1 MKSFID
7 YFPDDTTLVRT
18 MTQFSQPPDRNS
30 PCLLFNKRE
39 ELKVSSLGNFE
50 NLKFTSGFFTST
62 MAAFTALEF
71 STIPYAVGHSK
82 KKKNTLGKIQ
92 EVLHTM
98 P

>member
-1 MKSFID
+1 MKSLID
-7 YFPDDTTLVRT
+7 YSPDDTTLVRT

-30 PCLLFNKRE
+30 PCLLFNKRD

-50 NLKFTSGFFTST
+50 SLELFSGFFTSR

-82 KKKNTLGKIQ
+82 KKKNTFGKTQ
-92 EVLHTM
+92 EVLHKR